1 LAAPAGCGWD
11 TINLVLTRK
20 LHCLFCVRSS
30 DASVP
35 YSLFKPQAYAH
46 TTTSSHTP
54 PPSPA
59 PTTARPNPQTHPL
72 YSSSRPFP
80 TSPLLSWYPHHTP
93 PCVMNFVPGADPQVC
108 VARVPWESAS
118 AARHRSPGPRAGRA
132 RPESADSR
140 RARRCRRG
148 CVHMRDPRRSCL
160 ASAATV

>member
-80 TSPLLSWYPHHTP
+80 TSPLLSWYPHPQHVTDLLGRELAVRDQKAP
-93 PCVMNFVPGADPQVC
+93 IHGGRGGAGEDVC
-108 VARVPWESAS
+108 ICEILDDHAWRQLRQYEKCTSS
-118 AARHRSPGPRAGRA
+118 DERHRVDRT
-132 RPESADSR
+132 
-140 RARRCRRG
+140 
-148 CVHMRDPRRSCL
+148 H
-160 ASAATV
+160 